1 MSVHGSSGGQ
11 DLDSHFL
18 TESGHD
24 RKLLDKD
31 WTNIVFFLLLDKDY
45 TYIAQRHDK
54 VWILCPMYVQ
64 PHLGREHWIPKTEQH
79 DQYLLNDQLT
89 FIFTFMQG
97 PNYGAEEHQV
107 QKEGRIVSNS

>member
-1 MSVHGSSGGQ
+1 MSVQGSSGGQ

-31 WTNIVFFLLLDKDY
+31 WTNIVFFLSDKVW
-45 TYIAQRHDK
+45 TYIAQRHD
-54 VWILCPMYVQ
+54 CPMYVQ
-64 PHLGREHWIPKTEQH
+64 PHMGREHRIPKTEQH
-79 DQYLLNDQLT
+79 DQYLLNDQLP

-107 QKEGRIVSNS
+107 QRGEDCI